1 MSGVLT
7 VGKIILTDTPS
18 NNDAFDRLRISE
30 PETLFELNHTIGKL
44 PFLVDEIVSGAGA
57 TSNPN
62 TNESY
67 ISMGITGSGDG
78 SGTNKI
84 VRQTYEYVP
93 YQPGK
98 SRLMIFSGVLEAIE
112 GGVTGTYERIG
123 SFDSYVEK
131 SSVAGSGNG
140 CFFELDG
147 KTLYAV
153 IRCND
158 TAAHAGNTR
167 VAQSAWN
174 FDKFNGSGPSGL
186 TVNDYSTAKILA
198 IDQEWLG
205 VGQVRFGFF
214 INGQF
219 HVGHIF
225 NHFDTGITVPY
236 TKTAKLPIRYEV
248 TGSNNKIA
256 EMRMICSTILSEGG
270 FEPTG
275 ITYTYG
281 RSSSV
286 TISSNYKPLISIK
299 LRENE
304 PYNRKSIILKS
315 IELLNTQDRGLQWDL
330 ILLPNSSYL
339 NANSIDWVNIDN
351 NNSITQYNTT
361 ATVIY
366 SDPVAPTAITT
377 NITSASDKIIV
388 LDSGYADYS
397 STIQFQYD
405 KYLAS
410 PIINSSIA
418 GDSRVL
424 CLCGVRL
431 TNDVTTYASLSWVEV
446 L

>member
-7 VGKIILTDTPS
+7 VGKIILTDTTS
-18 NNDAFDRLRISE
+18 NNDAFDRIRISE
-30 PETLFELNHTIGKL
+30 PETLFEINATTGKL
-44 PFLVDEIVSGAGA
+44 PFLIDEIISGAGT
-57 TSNPN
+57 TSKEYLDN
-62 TNESY
+62 SY
-67 ISMGITGSGDG
+67 IKMGISASATGLGV
-78 SGTNKI
+78 NNV
-84 VRQTYEYVP
+84 VRQSYEYVP

-98 SRLMIFSGVLEAIE
+98 SRLMIFSGVLEAIS

-131 SSVAGSGNG
+131 TSVAGSGNG

-147 KTLYAV
+147 RTLYAV
-153 IRCND
+153 IRLND
-158 TAAHAGNTR
+158 TVTHNGNTR
-167 VAQSAWN
+167 VAQLDWN
-174 FDKFNGSGPSGL
+174 FDKFNGIGPSGL
-186 TVNDYSTAKILA
+186 TVNNYSTAKILA

-225 NHFDTGITVPY
+225 NHFDEGITMPY
-236 TKTAKLPIRYEV
+236 TKTAKLPIRYEIQ
-248 TGSNNKIA
+248 GPDNKTA

-275 ITYTYG
+275 ITFTYG
-281 RSSSV
+281 RSTPV
-286 TISSNYKPLISIK
+286 VISTNYKPMISIK
-299 LRENE
+299 LRETE

-315 IELLNTQDRGLQWDL
+315 IELLNTLDRGLQCNL
-330 ILLPNSSYL
+330 LLLPNKTYL
-339 NANSIDWVNIDN
+339 TGGNTFTPIDL
-351 NNSITQYNTT
+351 NNSVAEYNTT
-361 ATVIY
+361 ATG
-366 SDPVAPTAITT
+366 ITGVT
-377 NITSASDKIIV
+377 TDITSASDSIIV

-397 STIQFQYD
+397 STIQFNYD

-410 PIINSSIA
+410 PIINSSIH

-424 CLCGVRL
+424 CLCGVIL
-431 TNDVTTYASLSWVEV
+431 VNNVTTYASLSWVEV

>member
-7 VGKIILTDTPS
+7 VGKIILTDTTS

-30 PETLFELNHTIGKL
+30 PETLFEINATTGKL
-44 PFLVDEIVSGAGA
+44 PFLIDEIISGAGA
-57 TSNPN
+57 TSNAILAN
-62 TNESY
+62 SY
-67 ISMGITGSGDG
+67 IQMGITGNGDG

-84 VRQTYEYVP
+84 VRQSYEYVP

-131 SSVAGSGNG
+131 TGVNGSGNG

-147 KTLYAV
+147 RTLYAV

-158 TAAHAGNTR
+158 TSSHNGNSR
-167 VAQSAWN
+167 VAQSDWS

-186 TVNDYSTAKILA
+186 TVNDYSTTKILA

-225 NHFDTGITVPY
+225 NHFDDGITMPY
-236 TKTAKLPIRYEV
+236 TKTGKLPVRYEIQ
-248 TGSNNKIA
+248 GDNNLKA

-270 FEPTG
+270 FDPTG
-275 ITYTYG
+275 ITFTYG
-281 RSSSV
+281 RTTSRIVSS
-286 TISSNYKPLISIK
+286 TYTPLLSIK
-299 LRENE
+299 LRETE
-304 PYNRKSIILKS
+304 PYNRKSILIKS
-315 IELLNTQDRGLQWDL
+315 MELLNTQDRGLQWDL
-330 ILLPNSSYL
+330 ILLPNKTYL
-339 NANSIDWVNIDN
+339 TGGNSFTPIDL
-351 NNSITQYNTT
+351 NNSVAEYNTT
-361 ATVIY
+361 ATGITGVS
-366 SDPVAPTAITT
+366 SDL
-377 NITSASDKIIV
+377 TSASDSIIV

-397 STIQFQYD
+397 STIQFQYE

-410 PIINSSIA
+410 PIINSSIH

-424 CLCGVRL
+424 SLVGIRL
-431 TNDVTTYASLSWVEV
+431 ANNVTTFAALSWVE
-446 L
+446 LL

>member
-7 VGKIILTDTPS
+7 VGKIILTDTTS

-30 PETLFELNHTIGKL
+30 PETLFEINATTGKL
-44 PFLVDEIVSGAGA
+44 PFLIDEIISGAGA
-57 TSNPN
+57 TSNAILDN
-62 TNESY
+62 SY
-67 ISMGITGSGDG
+67 IQMGITGNGDG
-78 SGTNKI
+78 SGTNKV
-84 VRQTYEYVP
+84 VRQSYEYVP

-112 GGVTGTYERIG
+112 GGVTGTYERVG

-131 SSVAGSGNG
+131 TGVNGSGNG

-147 KTLYAV
+147 RTLYAV

-158 TAAHAGNTR
+158 TSSHNGNSR
-167 VAQSAWN
+167 VAQSDWS
-174 FDKFNGSGPSGL
+174 FDKFNGLGPSGL
-186 TVNDYSTAKILA
+186 TVNDYSTTKILA

-225 NHFDTGITVPY
+225 NHFDEGLTMPY
-236 TKTAKLPIRYEV
+236 TKTAKLPIRYEIQG
-248 TGSNNKIA
+248 TNDQIA

-270 FEPTG
+270 FDPTG

-281 RSSSV
+281 RSTPV
-286 TISSNYKPLISIK
+286 TISTNYKPMISIK
-299 LRENE
+299 LRETE
-304 PYNRKSIILKS
+304 PYNRKTIMLKS
-315 IELLNTQDRGLQWDL
+315 IELLNTGNRGLQWDL
-330 ILLPNSSYL
+330 VLLPNKTYL
-339 NANSIDWVNIDN
+339 TGGNPFQTIDI
-351 NNSITQYNTT
+351 NNSVAEYDTSATGITGIST
-361 ATVIY
+361 
-366 SDPVAPTAITT
+366 D
-377 NITSASDKIIV
+377 ITSASDSIIV

-397 STIQFQYD
+397 STIQFNYD

-410 PIINSSIA
+410 PIINSSIN

-431 TNDVTTYASLSWVEV
+431 TTSDVTTYASLSWVEV

>member
-1 MSGVLT
+1 MSGALT
-7 VGKIILTDTPS
+7 VGKIILTDTTS

-30 PETLFELNHTIGKL
+30 PETLFEINATTGKL
-44 PFLVDEIVSGAGA
+44 PFLIDEIISGAGA
-57 TSNPN
+57 TSNPILAN
-62 TNESY
+62 SY
-67 ISMGITGSGDG
+67 IQMGILASGG
-78 SGTNKI
+78 GTGTNKV
-84 VRQTYEYVP
+84 VRQSYEYVP

-123 SFDSYVEK
+123 SFDSHVEK
-131 SSVAGSGNG
+131 TSISGSGNG

-147 KTLYAV
+147 RVLYAV
-153 IRCND
+153 IRLND
-158 TAAHAGNTR
+158 TVTHNGNTR
-167 VAQSAWN
+167 VAQTEWS
-174 FDKFNGSGPSGL
+174 FDKFDGTGPSGL
-186 TVNDYSTAKILA
+186 TVNNYSTSKILA

-225 NHFDTGITVPY
+225 NHFDEGITMPY
-236 TKTAKLPIRYEV
+236 TKTAKLPIRYEIQ
-248 TGSNNKIA
+248 GADNKVA

-270 FEPTG
+270 FDPTG

-281 RSSSV
+281 RNTSV
-286 TISSNYKPLISIK
+286 TISTNYKPMISIK
-299 LRENE
+299 LRETE
-304 PYNRKSIILKS
+304 PYNRKTILIKS
-315 IELLNTQDRGLQWDL
+315 IELLNTLNRGLQWAL
-330 ILLPNSSYL
+330 VLLPNKTYL
-339 NANSIDWVNIDN
+339 TGVPSFQTIDV
-351 NNSITQYNTT
+351 NNSVAEYDRSATGITGVTT
-361 ATVIY
+361 
-366 SDPVAPTAITT
+366 D
-377 NITSASDKIIV
+377 ITSASDSIIV

-397 STIQFQYD
+397 STIQFNYD

-410 PIINSSIA
+410 PIINSSIQ

-431 TNDVTTYASLSWVEV
+431 SSDVTTYASLSWVEV